1 MAKRHWIAGVLVVSL
16 ALNLLGVG
24 ALSARW
30 AMGGPQAPMAWA
42 MRDMDSATRERVGEA
57 LRGRMQEV
65 APVRREFRQSQ
76 MELKR
81 VVSSDPL
88 DEAALSQALIT
99 LRDVSRRY
107 QSQLHTIALDIL
119 PQLSSKQ
126 RRRAV
131 HALLQAGPGRVGRHD
146 GRPNH
151 PEGERSRPPQS
162 PEHAPDDRPPAKH
175 GA

>member
-24 ALSARW
+24 ALAARW
-30 AMGGPQAPMAWA
+30 AMGSPPGPMAWA

-57 LRGRMQEV
+57 LRGRMKEV
-65 APVRREFRQSQ
+65 APVRQEFRQSQ
-76 MELKR
+76 VELKR

-88 DEAALSQALIT
+88 DEVALSQALIT
-99 LRDVSRRY
+99 LRDVSQRY
-107 QSQLHTIALDIL
+107 QLQLHTIALDIL

-131 HALLQAGPGRVGRHD
+131 HALLQAGPERFGRHD
-146 GRPNH
+146 RKRNH
-151 PEGERSRPPQS
+151 PEGERPRPPQS
-162 PEHAPDDRPPAKH
+162 SEQGPDDRPPTKH

>member
-24 ALSARW
+24 ALAARW

-57 LRGRMQEV
+57 LRGRMEEV

-76 MELKR
+76 VELKR

-99 LRDVSRRY
+99 LRDVSQRY
-107 QSQLHTIALDIL
+107 QLQLHTIALDIL

-146 GRPNH
+146 RKPNQS
-151 PEGERSRPPQS
+151 EGERHRPPQNS
-162 PEHAPDDRPPAKH
+162 KQGVDDRPPAKH

>member
-24 ALSARW
+24 ALAARW
-30 AMGGPQAPMAWA
+30 AKGGHPGPMAWA
-42 MRDMDSATRERVGEA
+42 MRDMDSDTRERVGEA
-57 LRGRMQEV
+57 LRGGMQEV

-107 QSQLHTIALDIL
+107 QLQLHTIALDIL

-126 RRRAV
+126 RRRAI
-131 HALLQAGPGRVGRHD
+131 HALLQAGPGGAGRHD
-146 GRPNH
+146 RKRNH
-151 PEGERSRPPQS
+151 PEGERPRPPQI
-162 PEHAPDDRPPAKH
+162 PEH
-175 GA
+175 GAG

>member
-42 MRDMDSATRERVGEA
+42 MRDMDSDTRERMGEA

-76 MELKR
+76 VELKR

-131 HALLQAGPGRVGRHD
+131 HALLQAGPGRAGLHD
-146 GRPNH
+146 RRPNH

>member
-1 MAKRHWIAGVLVVSL
+1 
-16 ALNLLGVG
+16 
-24 ALSARW
+24 
-30 AMGGPQAPMAWA
+30 MAWA

-99 LRDVSRRY
+99 L
-107 QSQLHTIALDIL
+107 
-119 PQLSSKQ
+119 Q
-126 RRRAV
+126 RC
-131 HALLQAGPGRVGRHD
+131 Q
-146 GRPNH
+146 
-151 PEGERSRPPQS
+151 
-162 PEHAPDDRPPAKH
+162 PAISVCNCTP
-175 GA
+175 

>member
-42 MRDMDSATRERVGEA
+42 MRDMDSDTRERMGEA

-99 LRDVSRRY
+99 LRDVSQRY
-107 QSQLHTIALDIL
+107 QLQLHTIALDIL

-146 GRPNH
+146 RKPNQ
-151 PEGERSRPPQS
+151 PEGERHRPPQS